1 MFRFRLDG
9 SSGVPPY
16 LQLVHQVRQ
25 SLLLGYLQEGDRLP
39 TVKDVAS
46 DLVINP
52 NTVVKAY
59 RQLEHEGLAGG
70 RPGQGTFITAT
81 SSPVAAG
88 SAAGPARVAGGMA
101 PRRRRGRAQRRRGD
115 GADRRGPPRPEE
127 REGLMTQNDAGG
139 SAPALR
145 TDRLGRRYGRVWGLR
160 DCTLEVPA
168 GAIVGLVGPNGAGK
182 TTLLE
187 MIIGLLEPT
196 EGQVSVFGVT
206 SHAHV
211 AARLARVGY
220 VAQDHP
226 LYRDFSVADMF
237 HLGRAMNPSWDQELA
252 QARMDALG
260 IPLKRKV
267 KTLSGGQQAQVS
279 LTMALAKRAPLLVL
293 DEPVSSLD
301 PVARLEFMREVM
313 ASAVGTGLT
322 VIIASHVVSEL
333 ERLCDWLI
341 VLTGGHVQL
350 AGPADDLLAAHRLLT
365 VPRATPDAEL
375 PGLPI
380 HRTDSDRHS
389 TVRGPRRPGPA
400 GGAGAPRMAG
410 RPGGLRT
417 ARHGLPAAPPETAAA
432 DDTAQAAARP
442 GPPTKE
448 VTR

>member
-1 MFRFRLDG
+1 M
-9 SSGVPPY
+9 
-16 LQLVHQVRQ
+16 
-25 SLLLGYLQEGDRLP
+25 
-39 TVKDVAS
+39 
-46 DLVINP
+46 I
-52 NTVVKAY
+52 
-59 RQLEHEGLAGG
+59 
-70 RPGQGTFITAT
+70 
-81 SSPVAAG
+81 
-88 SAAGPARVAGGMA
+88 
-101 PRRRRGRAQRRRGD
+101 
-115 GADRRGPPRPEE
+115 
-127 REGLMTQNDAGG
+127 QNDPGT
-139 SAPALR
+139 SPPALR
-145 TDRLGRRYGRVWGLR
+145 TDQLGRRYGRVWGLR

-168 GAIVGLVGPNGAGK
+168 GSITGLVGPNGAGK

-187 MIIGLLEPT
+187 MIIGLLQPT
-196 EGQVSVFGVT
+196 EGQLAVFGET
-206 SHAHV
+206 SHAPM

-226 LYRDFSVADMF
+226 LYRDFTVADMF

-252 QARMDALG
+252 QARMGALD

-267 KTLSGGQQAQVS
+267 KALSGGQRAQVS

-313 ASAVGTGLT
+313 AAAADTGLT
-322 VIIASHVVSEL
+322 VLIASHVVSEL

-350 AGPADDLLAAHRLLT
+350 AGPTDDLIAAHRILT

-375 PGLPI
+375 PGLII

-389 TVRGPRRPGPA
+389 TVLVRADPARLAARQHPGWQADPVGFEQLVMAYLQRPSK
-400 GGAGAPRMAG
+400 
-410 RPGGLRT
+410 T
-417 ARHGLPAAPPETAAA
+417 AR

-442 GPPTKE
+442 GPATKA